1 MHATGHW
8 LMKKAA
14 IRDKLHR
21 DSNTIDGVS
30 SLIEYPT
37 LYGSCMATNPRKLR
51 GGQLLA
57 RSIHQKGVKHVF
69 TLAGGFCNPALE
81 GFMECQT
88 PVVNCPH
95 EQIAGHLADGHAR
108 IAREPTVCLVG
119 PEGFAN
125 AIPAMMEAWGER
137 SPVIFITGSS
147 TMKRSGAGGFKEID
161 DVRIAEPICK
171 YSISVTDGNRIPELV
186 DRAWQIATS
195 GYPGP
200 VHLSIPV
207 DIMFSSFD
215 EECETAE
222 RPYHRSS
229 ITPGSSTLL
238 QHRAWP
244 APDAL
249 AETLELIA
257 NARKPILIGGHG
269 VWWSGADKQLEKTAL
284 ALNIP
289 VFNVPYHQK
298 MLSETSPVY
307 MGLADIHQYA
317 PSKFA
322 LQESDVIVM
331 VGGRL
336 DNQMNFGNPPF
347 FPAQAKLVCVNGSFE
362 EIEFNRAADHILLS
376 DPGAF
381 LEALAGLATNSA
393 GKKDNSWIEKN
404 RSKRDEWVETTISSL
419 KETISGGDWQPDEIH
434 PLQLSLDVQ
443 AAMQDDDWLVFDG
456 GNTHFWSEIALNIA
470 GRGGLKL
477 GGVMHPGAY
486 SLLGVGVSFALS
498 AKRLH
503 PEKSVVLISGDGA
516 FLSGGLSIEAAFQ
529 ENLPIVVVVDNNG
542 GLDCISQQQERL
554 FSNGEHFATDFR
566 DIPFHGLF
574 EGMGGYG
581 ELVERQQDIKPAVER
596 ALASGKPSCINVK
609 ARGVISPIVAATSDK
624 RDKASIE

>member
-1 MHATGHW
+1 MTT
-8 LMKKAA
+8 KK
-14 IRDKLHR
+14 I
-21 DSNTIDGVS
+21 
-30 SLIEYPT
+30 
-37 LYGSCMATNPRKLR
+37 R

-57 RSIHQKGVKHVF
+57 RSIHEKGIRHVF

-88 PVVNCPH
+88 PVINCPH

-108 IAREPTVCLVG
+108 ITREPTVCLVG

-125 AIPAMMEAWGER
+125 AVPSMLEAWGER

-147 TMKRSGAGGFKEID
+147 TMKRNGAGGFKEID
-161 DVRIAEPICK
+161 DVRIAEPLCK
-171 YSISVTDGNRIPELV
+171 YSISVTDGSRIPEFV

-215 EECETAE
+215 EDIAARE
-222 RPYHRSS
+222 RPFTTSHQADAPARNKL
-229 ITPGSSTLL
+229 IP
-238 QHRAWP
+238 HRAWP
-244 APDAL
+244 EPAAL
-249 AETLELIA
+249 AKTLDLISKA
-257 NARKPILIGGHG
+257 ERPILIGGHG
-269 VWWSGADKQLEKTAL
+269 VWWSGAETQLESAGKKL
-284 ALNIP
+284 GIP

-298 MLSETSPVY
+298 LLSETSSAY

-322 LQESDVIVM
+322 LHNCDVVVM
-331 VGGRL
+331 IGGRL
-336 DNQMNFGNPPF
+336 DNQMNFGNPPL
-347 FPAQAKLVCVNGSFE
+347 FPDTTTLVCVNGSFE
-362 EIEFNRAADHILLS
+362 EIEFNRAADHLLLS
-376 DPGAF
+376 DPVAF
-381 LEALAGLATNSA
+381 LDALAGTASGTESPIDQAWLQA
-393 GKKDNSWIEKN
+393 N
-404 RSKRDEWVETTISSL
+404 RQKRDEWVRESLQNLENTT
-419 KETISGGDWQPDEIH
+419 TGPDWGDDEIH

-443 AAMQDDDWLVFDG
+443 AAMSDGDWLVFDG
-456 GNTHFWSEIALNIA
+456 GNTHFWSEIAANIA
-470 GRGGLKL
+470 GHNGLEL
-477 GGVMHPGAY
+477 GGVMHPGSY

-503 PEKSVVLISGDGA
+503 PERQVVLISGDGA

-554 FSNGEHFATDFR
+554 FTSGDHFATDFR

-574 EGMGGYG
+574 SGMGGYG
-581 ELVERQQDIKPAVER
+581 ELVEKRSEILPAVKR
-596 ALASGKPSCINVK
+596 ALASGKPACINVK